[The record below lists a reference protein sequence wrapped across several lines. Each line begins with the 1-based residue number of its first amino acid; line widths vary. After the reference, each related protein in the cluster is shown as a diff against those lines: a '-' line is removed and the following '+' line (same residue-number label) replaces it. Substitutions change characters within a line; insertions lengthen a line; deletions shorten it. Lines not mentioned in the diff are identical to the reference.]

1 MKPSL
6 LLRAGS
12 LSLLAFAATVCGAYA
27 QSTILWDAGGGA
39 NKNWSTTSN
48 WNPNGTADG
57 NYIQFVDAGKG
68 NSTTVGN
75 IVDQN
80 TTIESLTY
88 RQTINNTATP
98 PAISDYSA
106 NWQVMNINTGVTLTL
121 NAAGTAPTNIL
132 MVGRDESGPFVTNA
146 KIQGE
151 GSMVIE
157 ETGSNIWVN
166 NPTNSSSIVGYSVL
180 DMSGLGS
187 FSANVNNVEVGTRGT
202 SNAKSLGLLA
212 LAADNTVTAN
222 AVIVGST
229 EGVAN
234 GTGTTLTSSLQLG
247 RTNDLNVDNMYIG
260 AASGAVQNRS
270 SGEMKFQ
277 TFGSGPTPEVVIRA
291 KDGTGRANL
300 IVGKTGA
307 SSGTTIAGT
316 VDFTGGTVDAL
327 LNDLFI
333 GVSTTAVVTG
343 SLSMDEGSI
352 DATTVRLGY
361 TNTGGGSTG
370 QLTGN
375 LNVSGG
381 TFLAGSMILAASQGT
396 NNQPVTGN
404 LNVSGTG
411 AVTITNNLTMG
422 NWGSSSFVGA
432 LIANVSITG
441 GSLTVNGNIAEGT
454 GPGQLTSN
462 LTLNGGMLDMTGGTI
477 TNLTNFNL
485 QSGTLK
491 DLAQFNAGAAVTKST
506 SGTVTYEG
514 TNAYT
519 GATTV
524 SLGTLL
530 VNGSLTS
537 SAVTVQSGGTLGGSG
552 TLGQSVTVQSGGNL
566 APGTSPGSLTVGGV
580 NLQSGADLTMELAGA
595 TSGTSYDQLVVN
607 GTVNLN
613 SDSGVGAD
621 LLMTLSYAPSIAQT
635 FTLISNDGV
644 DAITG
649 SFATINGV
657 AFGPG
662 NTFNLTYNS
671 ATYGFQL
678 SYTGGT
684 GNDLVASVTAI
695 PEPSTW
701 LLLALGL
708 TVVVTLRRRSTV
720 E

>member
-1 MKPSL
+1 
-6 LLRAGS
+6 
-12 LSLLAFAATVCGAYA
+12 
-27 QSTILWDAGGGA
+27 
-39 NKNWSTTSN
+39 
-48 WNPNGTADG
+48 
-57 NYIQFVDAGKG
+57 
-68 NSTTVGN
+68 
-75 IVDQN
+75 
-80 TTIESLTY
+80 
-88 RQTINNTATP
+88 
-98 PAISDYSA
+98 
-106 NWQVMNINTGVTLTL
+106 VTLTL
-121 NAAGTAPTNIL
+121 NAAGAAPTNIL

-151 GSMVIE
+151 GSLVIE
-157 ETGSNIWVN
+157 EAGSNIWVN
-166 NPTNSSSIVGYSVL
+166 NPTNSASIVGYSIL
-180 DMSGLGS
+180 DMSGLS
-187 FSANVNNVEVGTRGT
+187 RFSANVNNVEVGTRGT

-222 AVIVGST
+222 SIIVGST
-229 EGVAN
+229 EGVSN

-247 RTNDLNVDNMYIG
+247 RTNDLNVDNIYIG
-260 AASGAVQNRS
+260 AASSAVQNRS

-277 TFGSGPTPEVVIRA
+277 TFGSGPTPEAKIRA

-307 SSGTTIAGT
+307 SSGTSIAGT

-327 LNDLFI
+327 LNDLMI

-361 TNTGGGSTG
+361 TNAPGSTG
-370 QLTGN
+370 QIIGN

-411 AVTITNNLTMG
+411 GVTITNNLTLG
-422 NWGSSSFVGA
+422 SRDSSSFVGA

-454 GPGQLTSN
+454 NPNNITSTI
-462 LTLNGGMLDMTGGTI
+462 TLDGGTLDMTAGTI
-477 TNLTNFNL
+477 TNLTNFNV

-519 GATTV
+519 GNTTV

-530 VNGSLTS
+530 VNGSLTN
-537 SAVTVQSGGTLGGSG
+537 SAVTVESGGTLGGAG
-552 TLGQSVTVQSGGNL
+552 TLGQSVTVQSGGSL
-566 APGTSPGSLTVGGV
+566 SPGNSAGLLTTGSVSLA
-580 NLQSGADLTMELAGA
+580 SGADLTMEIAG
-595 TSGTSYDQLVVN
+595 TTPGTSYDQLAVN

-621 LLMTLSYAPSIAQT
+621 LVMTLSYVPTMAQS

-644 DAITG
+644 DLISG
-649 SFATINGV
+649 SFATINGA

-662 NTFNLTYNS
+662 DTFNLTFNS

-684 GNDLVASVTAI
+684 GNDLVAIVTAV
-695 PEPSTW
+695 PEPSI
-701 LLLALGL
+701 LVFLAVGM
-708 TVVVTLRRRSTV
+708 TVVITLRPRRRV